1 MTPDINAAREF
12 LKIYDPTTD
21 IFTFQTFD
29 DNKERD
35 DKRLARIFHGTID
48 QHFAAL
54 SGLNLR
60 GAAVCFMANKG
71 DGKGRKNENVL
82 EVRSLFVD
90 LDKNTEVGMAKIE
103 ALPED
108 ERPHIIVES
117 SPHRFHAYW
126 LLDPGFPLGSFVL
139 ALQQLAARF
148 GGDVNIC
155 RLPQVMRL
163 PGFYNHK
170 HGQPFMTRVVR
181 HD

>member
-1 MTPDINAAREF
+1 MTPEINAVLEF
-12 LKIYDPTTD
+12 LKVIDPSTD
-21 IFTFQTFD
+21 PHTFQTFD
-29 DNKERD
+29 DNKKRD

-48 QHFAAL
+48 QHFDGLPRLNAL
-54 SGLNLR
+54 
-60 GAAVCFMANKG
+60 GAAVCFMVNKG

-103 ALPED
+103 ALPKD
-108 ERPHIIVES
+108 KRPHIIVES
-117 SPHRFHAYW
+117 SPNRFHAYW
-126 LLDPGFPLGSFVL
+126 LLAPGFPLESFVP

-148 GGDVNIC
+148 GGDDNIC

-170 HGQPFMTRVVR
+170 HEQPFMTRVLR
-181 HD
+181 HG